1 MLNTVA
7 TIGGPSEA
15 RSGSSGLYLE
25 FKEHSL
31 LAHNGPKPVR
41 LVSRELPC
49 AGVLPSPAEGLV
61 YRRAIDGAVC
71 GNRRNSH
78 LADTLLAGV

>member
-41 LVSRELPC
+41 LVSRELPLRR
-49 AGVLPSPAEGLV
+49 GFTFTGRRTGLSSSHRRRGLWEPAEQPS
-61 YRRAIDGAVC
+61 C
-71 GNRRNSH
+71 
-78 LADTLLAGV
+78 